1 MFSISF
7 IEVKS
12 NYIIYNIYWSTSII
26 YKDANL
32 IKCYLFFRI
41 NGVMCYN
48 IIHRT
53 ISDAAA
59 DECKE
64 QLKESKDK
72 IDIEALVKQNEDLL
86 EENKNLTVCF
96 KYHIYI

>member
-1 MFSISF
+1 
-7 IEVKS
+7 
-12 NYIIYNIYWSTSII
+12 
-26 YKDANL
+26 
-32 IKCYLFFRI
+32 
-41 NGVMCYN
+41 MCYN
-48 IIHRT
+48 IIHRK

-96 KYHIYI
+96 KYHNI